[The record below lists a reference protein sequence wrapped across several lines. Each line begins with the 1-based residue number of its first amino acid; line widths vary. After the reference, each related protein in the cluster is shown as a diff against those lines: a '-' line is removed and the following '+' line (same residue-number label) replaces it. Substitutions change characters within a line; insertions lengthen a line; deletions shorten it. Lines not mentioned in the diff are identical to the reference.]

1 MKRLPDHTTPAPADA
16 RQRFGRAKVAPLASR
31 SEVIVSEVVED
42 ALETVQRAKGRDAKK
57 AAAAAFAA
65 EVAEGRASYGTL
77 LARVWKEAKR
87 TIDEVERDDEMPVG
101 KRIAALSSL
110 SKLMPTLARA
120 EQNYIAKIGTRRIED
135 MTDAQLEREL
145 RHARRQRKSQ

>member
-1 MKRLPDHTTPAPADA
+1 MLPA
-16 RQRFGRAKVAPLASR
+16 RKSRPTVQPLATR
-31 SEVIVSEVVED
+31 SELLVSEVVDD
-42 ALETVQRAKGRDAKK
+42 ALQTVKRATGRDAK
-57 AAAAAFAA
+57 AAQAAAFAA

-87 TIDEVERDDEMPVG
+87 TIDEIEQADDMPVA

-120 EQNYIAKIGTRRIED
+120 EANYIAKIGQRRIED

-145 RHARRQRKSQ
+145 RHARRQRRGK